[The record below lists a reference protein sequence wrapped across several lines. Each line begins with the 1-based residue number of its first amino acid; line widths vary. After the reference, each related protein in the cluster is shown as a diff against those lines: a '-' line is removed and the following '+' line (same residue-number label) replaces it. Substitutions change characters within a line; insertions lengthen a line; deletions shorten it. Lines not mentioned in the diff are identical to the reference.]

1 MAAGSEFGPVLSYM
15 RDHYDSPITNRQ
27 LARLAHM
34 SVRAFERKFRGSFH
48 LTPQKY
54 LRKLQ
59 MRMAS
64 RLLVYTGQ
72 SLAEVALGCGF
83 ADQSH
88 FTREFRRHFGRTPR
102 EYREHYRQGQAA
114 CRSWK

>member
-1 MAAGSEFGPVLSYM
+1 MS
-15 RDHYDSPITNRQ
+15 
-27 LARLAHM
+27 AR
-34 SVRAFERKFRGSFH
+34 VFQRKFRSCFH
-48 LTPQKY
+48 VTPQKY

-64 RLLVYTGQ
+64 RALVYTSQ
-72 SLAEVALGCGF
+72 PLAEVAVGCGF

-102 EYREHYRQGQAA
+102 DYREHFGPG
-114 CRSWK
+114 